1 MEKKDIYRVLTYVGT
16 FVAGGA
22 VGAAIAEY
30 ITRKKM
36 EALNE
41 KDLNDLKKF
50 YEDEKSRSLNDLK
63 KFYEDEKI
71 QSYFPNPAATND
83 GVVIPDHVN
92 VITVSDDEDGEA
104 AIFAPSTNTIETAI
118 ESDDGIDTHKIPYSQ
133 YFSAPDPTMTGEKK
147 FFDED
152 AKPYH
157 IDEDEFGTKDLYS
170 EVTYMLYIDLDR
182 TINSEEPVYILC
194 DENELPVEN
203 VEMTVGDY
211 SKYVTA
217 YADPVYMRNDRL
229 RIDYEILPT
238 NIPYTAEDGVDRTMP
253 SDEAYGE

>member
-1 MEKKDIYRVLTYVGT
+1 MEKKDVIRILTYVGT

-22 VGAAIAEY
+22 IGALISEH

-36 EALNE
+36 DEMNA
-41 KDLNDLKKF
+41 KDLA
-50 YEDEKSRSLNDLK
+50 DLK

-71 QSYFPNPAATND
+71 QSYFPNPAAVND
-83 GVVIPDHVN
+83 GVEIPNTVK
-92 VITVSDDEDGEA
+92 VVTVSEDENGEA
-104 AIFAPSTNTIETAI
+104 AIFSPTTNSIDSVSGD
-118 ESDDGIDTHKIPYSQ
+118 SDTIDTHRVPYSQ
-133 YFSAPDPTMTGEKK
+133 YYPAPDPTMTGEKK

-152 AKPYH
+152 GKPYH

-170 EVTYMLYIDLDR
+170 EITYMLYIDLDR
-182 TINSEEPVYILC
+182 TENSEEPVYILC
-194 DENELPVEN
+194 DENEMPVEN

-211 SKYVTA
+211 AKYVTA

-238 NIPYTAEDGVDRTMP
+238 NIPYTAEDGVDRSMP
-253 SDEAYGE
+253 SDETYGE

>member
-1 MEKKDIYRVLTYVGT
+1 MEKKDVIRILTYAGT

-22 VGAAIAEY
+22 IGALISEH

-36 EALNE
+36 DEMNA
-41 KDLNDLKKF
+41 KDLA
-50 YEDEKSRSLNDLK
+50 DLK

-71 QSYFPNPAATND
+71 QSYFPNPAAVND
-83 GVVIPDHVN
+83 GVEIPNTVK
-92 VITVSDDEDGEA
+92 VVTVSEDENGEA
-104 AIFAPSTNTIETAI
+104 AIFSPTTNSIDSVSGD
-118 ESDDGIDTHKIPYSQ
+118 SDTVDTHRVPYSQ
-133 YFSAPDPTMTGEKK
+133 YYPAPDPTMTGEKK

-170 EVTYMLYIDLDR
+170 EITYMLYIDLDR
-182 TINSEEPVYILC
+182 TENSEEPVYILC
-194 DENELPVEN
+194 DENEMPVEN

-211 SKYVTA
+211 AKYVTA

-238 NIPYTAEDGVDRTMP
+238 NIPYTAEDGVDRSMP
-253 SDEAYGE
+253 SDETYGE